1 MKTILLGLGNPILT
15 DDGIGVHVVEAVR
28 ADLPATAD
36 VTVRAVSV
44 GGLRLMEEM
53 IGFDRAVVVDA
64 WRCAP
69 ASAGAWRRL
78 TWAELHERCPTRHS
92 LSDHDTNLTTALAI
106 GRTLNLPLPQT
117 VTVFAVDV
125 ANLTDFGDSLSPA
138 VAEAVPAIVAAVRQ
152 ELLAHPSAARSA

>member
-15 DDGIGVHVVEAVR
+15 DDGVGVYVVEAVEG
-28 ADLPATAD
+28 DLPPSAEI
-36 VTVRAVSV
+36 TVRAVSV

-53 IGFDRAVVVDA
+53 IGFERAVIVDA
-64 WRCAP
+64 WRCDP
-69 ASAGAWRRL
+69 AAAGAWRRL
-78 TWAELHERCPTRHS
+78 TLAELTDQCPTRHS
-92 LSDHDTNLTTALAI
+92 LSDHDTNLATALAI
-106 GRTLNLPLPQT
+106 GRRLDLPLPRD

-152 ELLAHPSAARSA
+152 ELLTHPSAARSA